1 MLDEDTR
8 ELEGRATYRLVG
20 NVLHEG
26 KPEAGSYKAQAVHR
40 AEGGWYELQELH
52 VSGIEEEF
60 VSFSEVI
67 LLGCAKLPLVIKHS
81 PWLSAARVLISQHGQ
96 LTQSVGGDFTLIF
109 HVFLY

>member
-60 VSFSEVI
+60 VSFSEV
-67 LLGCAKLPLVIKHS
+67 LVQVY
-81 PWLSAARVLISQHGQ
+81 AREQEGPEREEARKEEE
-96 LTQSVGGDFTLIF
+96 
-109 HVFLY
+109 